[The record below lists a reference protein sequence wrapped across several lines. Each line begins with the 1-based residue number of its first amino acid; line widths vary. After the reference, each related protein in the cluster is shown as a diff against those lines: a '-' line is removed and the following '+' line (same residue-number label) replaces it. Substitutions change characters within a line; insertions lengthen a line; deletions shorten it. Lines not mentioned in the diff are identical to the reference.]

1 MLSIVLPSYKSGAI
15 LAKNLPPFISFL
27 KKESIEHEIIIV
39 DDGSADNGAT
49 REIALANGC
58 SFYQHKQN
66 MGKGAAIKTGMLASR
81 GEYCLFTDAD
91 IPFAYD
97 AISRFLYYLDF
108 KEFDIVIGDRNLPG
122 SVYFE
127 KITPLRKAFSG
138 IFSFFVA
145 RFVTGGFFDTQCGI
159 KAFKASVA
167 QDIFS
172 VTRIQRFSS
181 DIEILYVALKRN
193 YDIKRLPVSLRNN
206 EGSSVR
212 LISDSFIMALDI
224 FRIRWNY
231 TLGRYRRSEAGA
243 KKPG

>member
-1 MLSIVLPSYKSGAI
+1 MLSIILPAYKSGAI

-39 DDGSADNGAT
+39 DDGSADNGVT
-49 REIALANGC
+49 QGIALANGC
-58 SFYQHKQN
+58 CFYQHEHNK
-66 MGKGAAIKTGMLASR
+66 GKGAAIKTGMLAAR
-81 GEYCLFTDAD
+81 GEYRLFTDAD
-91 IPFAYD
+91 IPFVYD
-97 AISRFLYYLDF
+97 IIPRFLYYLDF

-127 KITPLRKAFSG
+127 KISPIRKAASG

-181 DIEILYVALKRN
+181 DIEMLYVAIKRN
-193 YDIKRLPVSLRNN
+193 YDIKRLPVSLRIN
-206 EGSSVR
+206 ESSSVR
-212 LISDSFIMALDI
+212 LISDSIIMVIDI
-224 FRIRWNY
+224 FRIRWNF
-231 TLGRYRRSEAGA
+231 TLGRYRASKNSL
-243 KKPG
+243 KK